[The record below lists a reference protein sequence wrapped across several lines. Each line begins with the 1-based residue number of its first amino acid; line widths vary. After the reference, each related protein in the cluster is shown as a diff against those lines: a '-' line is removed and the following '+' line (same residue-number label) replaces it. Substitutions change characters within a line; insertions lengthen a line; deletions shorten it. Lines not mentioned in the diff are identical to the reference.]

1 MHAFTTIA
9 AVRLNKGGTVAA
21 PELVKA
27 QQRYGYAAEF
37 VLTADRG
44 ITSGFT
50 AIARKTGGIPL
61 FKIY

>member
-1 MHAFTTIA
+1 MHAFTTVV
-9 AVRLNKGGTVAA
+9 AVRLNKRGAVAA
-21 PELVKA
+21 SKLSKA
-27 QQRYGYAAEF
+27 QQRHGHAVEF
-37 VLTADRG
+37 VLATDGG